1 MRGGHMSLSDQNQ
14 TNASC
19 FASIPSSDTERSF
32 CSDIFEALSGVESDT
47 TRRTQLVR
55 TIEAEIIPRLMLMH
69 SGPNAPSLVAA
80 KSASETKAV
89 GHERTAVES
98 RVRSSRPDHG
108 IDEMDIG
115 AFNTILVE
123 KDIATARSY
132 IDGLLRDGMDW
143 EDLLLNVMQ
152 PAARRLGEDW
162 KEDRRDFTEVTLGLG
177 MLQQVLRESNP
188 LGEKIPR
195 RVDENRRIFLAAIP
209 GEQHTFGLL
218 MVEDFFRRAGWDVH
232 IEAAASVDGLT
243 EVVKREWYSA
253 VGFTMGTEA
262 QAEVLRPLIAVL
274 RKGSRNPSMGILVGG
289 PAFVEQPGL
298 AEKVGADALAVDGLQ
313 ALVEAD
319 RITRQAQRA
328 G

>member
-1 MRGGHMSLSDQNQ
+1 MRGGHMSLSDHNQ
-14 TNASC
+14 THTDYSAPMPDV
-19 FASIPSSDTERSF
+19 ATERPFS
-32 CSDIFEALSGVESDT
+32 SDIFEALAGIESPA

-69 SGPNAPSLVAA
+69 SGPNAPSLAVPGCAPDDVAA
-80 KSASETKAV
+80 EPERSEA
-89 GHERTAVES
+89 ER
-98 RVRSSRPDHG
+98 RVRSNRLHDG

-115 AFNTILVE
+115 AFNTILIE
-123 KDIATARSY
+123 KDISTARAY
-132 IDGLLRDGMDW
+132 VDGLLRDGMGW

-232 IEAAASVDGLT
+232 IEAAGSTDGLL

-253 VGFTMGTEA
+253 VGFTMGTEE
-262 QAEVLRPLIAVL
+262 QADMLRPLITAL

-289 PAFVEQPGL
+289 PAFVGQPGL
-298 AEKVGADALAVDGLQ
+298 AETVGADALAVDGLQ
-313 ALVEAD
+313 AVVEAD
-319 RITRQAQRA
+319 RITRQTQVAE
-328 G
+328 

>member
-1 MRGGHMSLSDQNQ
+1 
-14 TNASC
+14 
-19 FASIPSSDTERSF
+19 
-32 CSDIFEALSGVESDT
+32 
-47 TRRTQLVR
+47 
-55 TIEAEIIPRLMLMH
+55 MLMH